1 MPDTHYTVAKP
12 TVSASLNHIKLSKSS
27 ILYAAETQLLIDPEH
42 EVSGATGGAGLSLI
56 PIVLNA
62 KLERTMVTPTSCS

>member
-1 MPDTHYTVAKP
+1 MPDTHYTIAKP
-12 TVSASLNHIKLSKSS
+12 TVSASLKHIKLRKSS
-27 ILYAAETQLLIDPEH
+27 ILYATETPLLIDSEP

-62 KLERTMVTPTSCS
+62 KLEHTVVTPTSCS